1 MTRMRFYEASSMITS
16 SPEAVWA
23 VLADGD
29 AWPSWGSGV
38 ERVEGQ
44 IAPGEKV
51 TIRSEA
57 APARAFPVKVTQYEP
72 PACMQFRGGMPL
84 GLFRGV
90 RTFGLSAEGN
100 GQTSF
105 RVREEYSGPLLGL
118 IWRSM
123 PDSGPSFEQ
132 FAQGLKR
139 RVETGA

>member
-1 MTRMRFYEASSMITS
+1 MRFYEASSMITS

-38 ERVEGQ
+38 ERLEGQ
-44 IAPGEKV
+44 IAPGEKITV
-51 TIRSEA
+51 PS
-57 APARAFPVKVTQYEP
+57 
-72 PACMQFRGGMPL
+72 
-84 GLFRGV
+84 
-90 RTFGLSAEGN
+90 
-100 GQTSF
+100 
-105 RVREEYSGPLLGL
+105 PLLGL

-123 PDSGPSFEQ
+123 PDLGLSFEQ